1 MKRSFSHTRS
11 DFDQDFFK
19 ILRDHT
25 ITSTLSWGREGRG
38 DERERH
44 GMGSDLLSDSA
55 LVVGEHERR
64 LEGVGEGRPL
74 LLVVHALE
82 QPDFE

>member
-1 MKRSFSHTRS
+1 
-11 DFDQDFFK
+11 
-19 ILRDHT
+19 
-25 ITSTLSWGREGRG
+25 
-38 DERERH
+38 
-44 GMGSDLLSDSA
+44 MGSDLLSDSA
-55 LVVGEHERR
+55 LVVGEYERR